1 MRKAPARE
9 LAGVFFCGV
18 PIDTVSF
25 SAYTMPMTKNGSAML
40 LRHAIGE
47 ILREER
53 LAQGVS
59 MRTVSQQAFISLG
72 FLSEVETGKKE
83 IASEFLDQVI
93 RLGLGL
99 EPHEVIMRAAL
110 RMAGIDIP
118 DTPESLYEVIDEYA
132 DLG

>member
-1 MRKAPARE
+1 
-9 LAGVFFCGV
+9 
-18 PIDTVSF
+18 
-25 SAYTMPMTKNGSAML
+25 
-40 LRHAIGE
+40 
-47 ILREER
+47 
-53 LAQGVS
+53 